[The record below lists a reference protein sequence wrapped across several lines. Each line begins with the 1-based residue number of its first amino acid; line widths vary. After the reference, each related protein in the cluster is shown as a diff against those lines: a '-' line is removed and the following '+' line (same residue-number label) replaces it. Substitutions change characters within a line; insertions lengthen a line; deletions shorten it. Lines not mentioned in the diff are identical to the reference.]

1 MGTPHGRTR
10 TMNLNLTTVTRYGL
24 NVLAA
29 LGASI
34 AFYFGKPIFIPVV
47 IAGLLAAILWPGAN
61 WLHKRLR
68 MAWFLSCCTVVLS
81 LVFLVLLIFALV
93 GVSFSQILNDIP
105 KPNDEASM
113 QNSYSGIRDK
123 FREAFPFVAPKSFNS
138 VLPQNA
144 EDSGLYREIKRFF
157 YSEQFTSILLNLTG
171 HSLGLL
177 TESVLV
183 IFTLLFLLV
192 EGQMLLNKIRN
203 IFGPMP
209 ESQSQVSTAFRELA
223 ESVRSYLVWRT
234 IINIGLGI
242 LLGVFYYLIGLK
254 QHAVLWA
261 LLTVIL
267 CYIPY
272 LGTIAAGVLPVLD
285 AIITVSPWTGTAVL
299 IFYIVVVTIEGYLI
313 VPWMMGRSMDLNAT
327 TVIVSCLYWYL
338 VWGTAGLF
346 LAMPIMA
353 GIRVIC
359 SHVPG
364 WEPWGSLMSSEEE
377 PVKAEPPEKPKEE
390 PITLIP
396 SQP

>member
-1 MGTPHGRTR
+1 
-10 TMNLNLTTVTRYGL
+10 MNLNLTTVTRYGL

-34 AFYFGKPIFIPVV
+34 AMFFGKPVFIPVT
-47 IAGLLAAILWPGAN
+47 IAGLLAAILWPGAK
-61 WLHKRLR
+61 WLHRRVR
-68 MAWFLSCCTVVLS
+68 MPWFLACCTVVLS
-81 LVFLVLLIFALV
+81 LVFVVMLIFALV

-105 KPNDEASM
+105 KPNDDASM
-113 QNSYSGIRDK
+113 QRSYSSIRDK
-123 FREAFPFVAPKSFNS
+123 FREALPFVTPSSFNS
-138 VLPQNA
+138 VLPTSA
-144 EDSGLYREIKRFF
+144 EDSGLYRELKRFF
-157 YSEQFTSILLNLTG
+157 YSEQFTSLLLNLTG
-171 HSLGLL
+171 HSFSLM

-209 ESQSQVSTAFRELA
+209 ESRSQVSASFRQMA

-242 LLGVFYYLIGLK
+242 LFGVFYYLMGLK

-261 LLTVIL
+261 LLTMIL

-272 LGTIAAGVLPVLD
+272 LGTIAAGVLPILD
-285 AIITVSPWTGTAVL
+285 AVVTVSPWTGVAVL
-299 IFYIVVVTIEGYLI
+299 IFYTVVVTVEGYLI

-327 TVIVSCLYWYL
+327 TVLISCLYWYL

-353 GIRVIC
+353 AIRVIC
-359 SHVPG
+359 SNVPG
-364 WEPWGSLMSSEEE
+364 WESWGSLMSSEES
-377 PVKAEPPEKPKEE
+377 PHKTKEE
-390 PITLIP
+390 PIQLTP

>member
-1 MGTPHGRTR
+1 
-10 TMNLNLTTVTRYGL
+10 MNLNLTTVTRYGL

-34 AFYFGKPIFIPVV
+34 ALFFGKPIFIPVT
-47 IAGLLAAILWPGAN
+47 IAGLLAAILWPGAK
-61 WLHKRLR
+61 WLHRRIR
-68 MAWFLSCCTVVLS
+68 MPWFMACCTVVLS
-81 LVFLVLLIFALV
+81 LVFVVLLIFALV

-105 KPNDEASM
+105 KPNDDASM
-113 QNSYSGIRDK
+113 QKSYMSIRDK
-123 FREAFPFVAPKSFNS
+123 FQEALYFVTPQSFNT
-138 VLPQNA
+138 VLPIKP
-144 EDSGLYREIKRFF
+144 EDSGLYRELKRFF

-177 TESVLV
+177 TESVLI

-209 ESQSQVSTAFRELA
+209 HNQIQVSASFRQMA

-242 LLGVFYYLIGLK
+242 LLGVFYYVMGLK
-254 QHAVLWA
+254 QHAVLWG
-261 LLTVIL
+261 LLTVIC

-272 LGTIAAGVLPVLD
+272 LGAIAAGVLPILD
-285 AIITVSPWTGTAVL
+285 AIITVSPWTGAAVL
-299 IFYIVVVTIEGYLI
+299 IFYVVVITIEGYLI

-327 TVIVSCLYWYL
+327 TVLISCLYWYL

-353 GIRVIC
+353 AIRVIC

-364 WEPWGSLMSSEEE
+364 WGPWGSLMGSDEL
-377 PVKAEPPEKPKEE
+377 PEKTKPE
-390 PITLIP
+390 PTPPPPPPAP
-396 SQP
+396 SSP